1 MTAAFIRR
9 LTLTNFRSYHAAQ
22 VALDRAGPVVLTG
35 ANGAGKTNLIEAIS
49 LLAPGRGLRR
59 ATMEELAFT
68 EGDGAWAVSAEIEGM
83 LGLATLGTGIEPPAN
98 DEATPARRCRID
110 RESVG
115 SATAFADHLRVV
127 WLTPAMDP
135 LFNGPASERRRFLDR
150 LVLAVDAQHSSRVA
164 ALERSLRSR
173 NRLLED
179 SPGDSH
185 WLDAIEHETAEV
197 AVAVAA
203 GRAETVTRLSAALA
217 AARAQAPEFPQAEIE
232 LQGWMEQLL
241 PNHSAIEIEDRYR
254 TLLKDNRAR
263 DAAAGRTLDG
273 PHLSDLA
280 VRHASKNIPAA
291 DASTGEQKAL
301 LIRLVLAHAGLIK
314 QMTGF
319 APLLLLDEVV
329 AHLDPARRAALYDA
343 LSSLGAQVWMTGAD
357 PAAFGDIIG
366 RAQVFVV
373 RNGVVEPAGKRF
385 QN

>member
-1 MTAAFIRR
+1 
-9 LTLTNFRSYHAAQ
+9 
-22 VALDRAGPVVLTG
+22 
-35 ANGAGKTNLIEAIS
+35 
-49 LLAPGRGLRR
+49 
-59 ATMEELAFT
+59 
-68 EGDGAWAVSAEIEGM
+68 
-83 LGLATLGTGIEPPAN
+83 
-98 DEATPARRCRID
+98 
-110 RESVG
+110 
-115 SATAFADHLRVV
+115 
-127 WLTPAMDP
+127 
-135 LFNGPASERRRFLDR
+135 
-150 LVLAVDAQHSSRVA
+150 
-164 ALERSLRSR
+164 
-173 NRLLED
+173 
-179 SPGDSH
+179 
-185 WLDAIEHETAEV
+185 
-197 AVAVAA
+197 VAVAA

-232 LQGWMEQLL
+232 LQGWMEKLL
-241 PNHSAIEIEDRYR
+241 PDHTAIEIEDRYR

-373 RNGVVEPAGKRF
+373 RNGIVEPAGKRF